1 LEVIKGDIMK
11 KFIVFASLV
20 FLCAT
25 SDAEAGNAAV
35 GAVTGAAGGAV
46 VGQAIGHN
54 TEGTLVGAV
63 IGGVVGS
70 IIGSGMDGGYARQG
84 YGGGYVVAPQP
95 VTVYR
100 EVYMPPPPV
109 VVPYYRP
116 YYRPV
121 EVVVMSRP
129 DHHRSPRWSGGHRGD
144 RDHHRHWR

>member
-1 LEVIKGDIMK
+1 MK
-11 KFIVFASLV
+11 KFIVFASLM

-25 SDAEAGNAAV
+25 SEAEAGNAAV

-70 IIGSGMDGGYARQG
+70 IVGSGMDGGYYARPS

-109 VVPYYRP
+109 HVVAPYYRP

-121 EVVVMSRP
+121 EVVVMSGPGR
-129 DHHRSPRWSGGHRGD
+129 HHHGSSRWSGGHRGD